1 MYTHTIL
8 VKLLLGAMLI
18 LFVAVI
24 ISSFWKISLH
34 MLGIGGVFGAFLAL
48 QYLFS
53 GKLFLIILLLFCSGL
68 VAYAR
73 INETHILSNRYI

>member
-1 MYTHTIL
+1 
-8 VKLLLGAMLI
+8 
-18 LFVAVI
+18 
-24 ISSFWKISLH
+24 

-73 INETHILSNRYI
+73 INENAHTLTQVYGGFLVGFCTEFLIFYF